1 MLRTPTV
8 VADRS
13 HSDAAWRYDRVRA
26 VFVRLTLVAQ
36 SLLELDELLSLD
48 EQLELSLELL

>member
-1 MLRTPTV
+1 MRPGQ
-8 VADRS
+8 RS
-13 HSDAAWRYDRVRA
+13 SVPGVRA
-26 VFVRLTLVAQ
+26 VFVRLTLALVVQ

>member
-1 MLRTPTV
+1 MRPGQ
-8 VADRS
+8 RS
-13 HSDAAWRYDRVRA
+13 SVPSVRA
-26 VFVRLTLVAQ
+26 VLVRLTLALVVQ

>member
-1 MLRTPTV
+1 MLRY
-8 VADRS
+8 RS

-48 EQLELSLELL
+48 EQLELSPELL